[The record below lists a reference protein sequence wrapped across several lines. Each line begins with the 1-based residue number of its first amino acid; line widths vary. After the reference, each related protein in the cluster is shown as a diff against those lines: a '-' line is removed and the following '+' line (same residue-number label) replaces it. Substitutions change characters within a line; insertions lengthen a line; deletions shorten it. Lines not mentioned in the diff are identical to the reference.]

1 MNIETVCTEMLSN
14 VPKSIAAG
22 VIDMSSGMLL
32 DVKTTDSHPSQ
43 VLDMLA
49 AATKD
54 LFEGDMVLEIEALFR
69 KTRGE
74 ADTGDHYFKE
84 IIVNSTNLIHVFSRV
99 PSNEGIVG
107 VAVCRSSANLGLVL
121 TKVRSIMTKIEA

>member
-1 MNIETVCTEMLSN
+1 MNIEAVCTEVLST
-14 VPKSIAAG
+14 VPKAIAAG
-22 VIDMSSGMLL
+22 IIDMSSGMLL

-54 LFEGDMVLEIEALFR
+54 LFEGDMVMEIEDIFK

-74 ADTGDHYFKE
+74 SDAKFHYFKE
-84 IIVNSTNLIHVFSRV
+84 VIVNSTNLIHIFSRI
-99 PSNEGIVG
+99 PSNESIIG
-107 VAVCRSSANLGLVL
+107 VVVCRASANLGLCL
-121 TKVRSIMTKIEA
+121 TKMRSIMEKAEA